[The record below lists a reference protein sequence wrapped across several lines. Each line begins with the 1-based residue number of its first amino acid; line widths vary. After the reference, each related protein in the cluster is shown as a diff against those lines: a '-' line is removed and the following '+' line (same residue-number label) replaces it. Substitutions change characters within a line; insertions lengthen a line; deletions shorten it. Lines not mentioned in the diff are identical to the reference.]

1 MTLKEQIEELKG
13 RIKKLERDSHKPVFK
28 EETYSMLDC
37 RIQIIESF
45 FDKIEKIT
53 TDKEELQ

>member
-1 MTLKEQIEELKG
+1 MTLKEQIEELKV
-13 RIKKLERDSHKPVFK
+13 RIKKLERDSHNPVFK
-28 EETYSMLDC
+28 EETYSRLDC

>member
-1 MTLKEQIEELKG
+1 MTIKEEIKELKV

-28 EETYSMLDC
+28 EETYNMLDC
-37 RIQIIESF
+37 RLQIIESF

-53 TDKEELQ
+53 TDKEELE

>member
-1 MTLKEQIEELKG
+1 MTLKEQIEELKV

-37 RIQIIESF
+37 RILIIESF